1 MPDNAIV
8 LDRIYK
14 KYPHNQIA
22 AADNISVQILQN
34 EFAAVTGPS
43 GSGKSTLLNI
53 IGGIESPDSGDL
65 FIMNRKMTPSA
76 WPAVRQRVIGF
87 VFQDFQLFPTL
98 TAVENIELPMFG
110 VLKNRKARRKRA
122 LTLLERV
129 GLDHRASHKPAELS
143 GGECQRVAIAR
154 SLANAPQI
162 LLADEPTGNLDSR
175 TSLEIVSLF
184 KEIHAS
190 EKTTLVIVTHDEYIA
205 AQASLLLK
213 LKDGSLSN
221 AEQNIRLSQTES

>member
-1 MPDNAIV
+1 MPEKAIV
-8 LDRIYK
+8 LDRIFK

-34 EFAAVTGPS
+34 DFAAVTGPS

-65 FIMNRKMTPSA
+65 FIMNKKMNPSA
-76 WPAVRQRVIGF
+76 WPATRQNVIGF

-98 TAVENIELPMFG
+98 TAVENIEMPMFG
-110 VLKNRKARRKRA
+110 VINNRKARRKRA
-122 LTLLERV
+122 LALLERV
-129 GLDHRASHKPAELS
+129 GLGHRASHKPAELS

-154 SLANAPQI
+154 SLANSPRI
-162 LLADEPTGNLDSR
+162 LLADEPTGNLDSK
-175 TSLEIVSLF
+175 TSLDIVSLF
-184 KEIHAS
+184 KDIHSS
-190 EKTTLVIVTHDEYIA
+190 EKTTLVVVTHDKSIA
-205 AQASLLLK
+205 AQASLVLE

-221 AEQNIRLSQTES
+221 TKQNTRLYPTET